1 MSRFFFSPGAY
12 TFFTFRGILREN
24 MIGDFVPQEVFIM
37 YEEITG
43 QAKQAVTELLERAR
57 LEPGDIF
64 VVGCSSSEVGGHRI
78 GSDSSP
84 EVAQAILDGIYPVL
98 KEKGIYLAAQ
108 CCEHLNRA
116 IVLEKEVARA
126 YGLAPVNVVPQP
138 KAGGSFATAAYKTF
152 SHPVMVEHVKA
163 AAGIDIGG
171 TLIGMH
177 LREVAV
183 PTRLS
188 IKQIGEANI
197 ICARTRPKFIGG
209 QRAHYDESLM

>member
-1 MSRFFFSPGAY
+1 
-12 TFFTFRGILREN
+12 
-24 MIGDFVPQEVFIM
+24 MIGDFVPQEVFVM

-43 QAKQAVTELLERAR
+43 QARQAVTELLERAR

-116 IVLEKEVARA
+116 IIVEAEAV
-126 YGLAPVNVVPQP
+126 GQGEICNVVPQP
-138 KAGGSFATAAYKTF
+138 KAGGSFATAAYHGF
-152 SHPVMVEHVKA
+152 RHPVALEQIQA
-163 AAGIDIGG
+163 DAGLDIGG

-177 LREVAV
+177 LKHVAV
-183 PTRLS
+183 PVRLEQ
-188 IKQIGEANI
+188 KQIGEAI
-197 ICARTRPKFIGG
+197 LLAARVRPKFIGG
-209 QRAHYDESLM
+209 DRAVYDETLK

>member
-1 MSRFFFSPGAY
+1 
-12 TFFTFRGILREN
+12 
-24 MIGDFVPQEVFIM
+24 M

-43 QAKQAVTELLERAR
+43 QARQAVTELLERAR

-116 IVLEKEVARA
+116 IVLEKEAARA

-138 KAGGSFATAAYKTF
+138 KAGGSFATAAYKAF

-209 QRAHYDESLM
+209 QRAHYDESQM

>member
-1 MSRFFFSPGAY
+1 
-12 TFFTFRGILREN
+12 
-24 MIGDFVPQEVFIM
+24 MIGDFIPQEVFVM

-43 QAKQAVTELLERAR
+43 QARQAVTELLERAR

-84 EVAQAILDGIYPVL
+84 EVAQAILDDIYPIL

-116 IVLEKEVARA
+116 IVLEKEAART

-138 KAGGSFATAAYKTF
+138 KAGGSFAAAAYKAF

-209 QRAHYDESLM
+209 QRAHYDESQM

>member
-1 MSRFFFSPGAY
+1 
-12 TFFTFRGILREN
+12 

-43 QAKQAVTELLERAR
+43 QARQAVTELLERAR

-84 EVAQAILDGIYPVL
+84 EVAQAILDGIYPIL

-116 IVLEKEVARA
+116 IVLEKEAARA

-138 KAGGSFATAAYKTF
+138 KAGGSFATAAYKAF

-209 QRAHYDESLM
+209 QRAHYDESQM